1 MNHKESS
8 QKTSRYLLVFL
19 YNFKKKM
26 MIFFQKYAEFFDDIS

>member
-8 QKTSRYLLVFL
+8 QKNIKIFTCFFVQFL
-19 YNFKKKM
+19 KKM